1 MGKKENIAIFE
12 DTRRISQTHEILGNV
27 LAFTNAYQSIYK
39 QGVPKYVLTP
49 YFADP
54 AKVIVSRKR
63 TLEAASAYK
72 GQRVCVLSF
81 ASATNPGGGV
91 NWGATGQEESIC
103 RCSTLYE
110 CLHAKA
116 MWYNFYGPH
125 RKANDPLGGDDLIF
139 TPDIMVFKSDTEN
152 PVLLDQSQWFVCSV
166 ITCAAPD
173 LRPDPKTGRRINIS
187 NDRLKELHIKRIRNI
202 LSVAAANGCQVMIL
216 GAFGCGTNRNP
227 PEVVASAMKEAVEE
241 FKCCFE
247 TIEFAVFCEP
257 RDEENYEVFNRILG
271 SENNT

>member
-12 DTRRISQTHEILGNV
+12 DTRRLSQTHEILRDVVAYAN
-27 LAFTNAYQSIYK
+27 TYQSIYK
-39 QGVPKYVLTP
+39 QGVPKYVFAP
-49 YFADP
+49 YFAGP

-63 TLEAASAYK
+63 ALEAASAYK
-72 GQRVCVLSF
+72 GQRICVLNF
-81 ASATNPGGGV
+81 ASAVNPGGGV

-110 CLHAKA
+110 CLNTKA
-116 MWYNFYGPH
+116 MWNKFYGPH
-125 RKANDPLGGDDLIF
+125 RKANDLLGGDDLIF
-139 TPDIMVFKSDTEN
+139 TPEIMVFKSDTDT
-152 PVLLDQSQWFVCSV
+152 PVLLDQSQWFICSA

-187 NDRLKELHIKRIRNI
+187 NDRLKELHIKRMRNI

-216 GAFGCGTNRNP
+216 GAFGCGTKRNP
-227 PEVVASAMKEAVEE
+227 PEIVAFAMKEVVDE

-247 TIEFAVFCEP
+247 TIEFAVYCEP
-257 RDEENYEVFNRILG
+257 RDEKNFEVFNRILG
-271 SENNT
+271 GENNT